1 MAEEAEGV
9 GQRRLVAAAAVAGG
23 TRMGARTLWPDLE
36 YMAEVHRGNAAAAGA
51 DGLDVDG
58 VGPQRMAR
66 DLHLR
71 LEQRSARQHRHV
83 GARSAGIEGDEIVD
97 ALHVAEMAA
106 TDHAGHRPGHDG
118 LDRRSSD

>member
-1 MAEEAEGV
+1 MPEEDERV

-23 TRMGARTLWPDLE
+23 TRMGAGTLWPDLE
-36 YMAEVHRGNAAAAGA
+36 DMAEVHRGNAAAAGA

-58 VGPQRMAR
+58 VGAQRMAR

-71 LEQRSARQHRHV
+71 LEQRSARQPRQV

-106 TDHAGHRPGHDG
+106 TDHAGQ
-118 LDRRSSD
+118 DRKSTRLN